1 MPSHS
6 KTRSPARLSKAHY
19 RLLATFRYH
28 LRRFLHFSEH
38 AAKNAGLTPRQHQAL
53 LAIKGFPDRE
63 SITIGDLAEQLH
75 IAHHSAVG
83 LVDRSVKQR
92 LIARQ
97 PSPHDRRQVYVK
109 LTSRGSKILEQLSG
123 VHRAEI
129 QRLGPRLESLLESLN
144 GRS

>member
-1 MPSHS
+1 MPAHR
-6 KTRSPARLSKAHY
+6 KTRSPARLSKAQY
-19 RLLATFRYH
+19 RLLAAFRYH

-53 LAIKGFPDRE
+53 LAIKGFPDQE

-97 PSPHDRRQVYVK
+97 PSPHDRRQVYVE
-109 LTSRGSKILEQLSG
+109 LTSRGSKILERLSG

-129 QRLGPRLESLLESLN
+129 QRLGPRLESLLESLD

>member
-1 MPSHS
+1 MPAHR
-6 KTRSPARLSKAHY
+6 KTCSPARLSKAQY
-19 RLLATFRYH
+19 RLLAAFRYH

-38 AAKNAGLTPRQHQAL
+38 AAKNAGLTARQHQAL
-53 LAIKGFPDRE
+53 LAIKGFPDQE

-97 PSPHDRRQVYVK
+97 PSAHDRRQVYVE
-109 LTSRGSKILEQLSG
+109 LTSRGSKILE
-123 VHRAEI
+123 
-129 QRLGPRLESLLESLN
+129 RL
-144 GRS
+144 